1 MFKFFLLIY
10 LFFLA
15 TSLRIPALTTEKEKG
30 YFEDRRPASN
40 VDPYLCTAIMVDTC
54 LLNSKYC
61 KDLMKLYSDSVE
73 NNF

>member
-1 MFKFFLLIY
+1 M
-10 LFFLA
+10 
-15 TSLRIPALTTEKEKG
+15 TTDKEKG

-54 LLNSKYC
+54 ILKSKYC
-61 KDLMKLYSDSVE
+61 KELIGLYSDSIE